1 MIISSSRFPV
11 ISALTSVD
19 EQITAEAYVHKEAP
33 ADPFVREVSAVAYF
47 EAKISADA

>member
-19 EQITAEAYVHKEAP
+19 EQITAEAYVHKEVP
-33 ADPFVREVSAVAYF
+33 ADPYVREDIRCVLC
-47 EAKISADA
+47 